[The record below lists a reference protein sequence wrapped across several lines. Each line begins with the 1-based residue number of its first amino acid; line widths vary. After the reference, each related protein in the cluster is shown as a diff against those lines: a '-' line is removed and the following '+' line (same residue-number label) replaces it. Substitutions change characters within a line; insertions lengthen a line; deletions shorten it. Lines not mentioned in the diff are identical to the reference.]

1 MTYLIGFDS
10 SDFWIGYL
18 YKGIC
23 HWRGWNNSNPDFYV
37 TTGEK
42 PYESVEDLISRVSGP
57 GYPVA
62 VVSTINP
69 YLLCTDIYTFRRLAA
84 IHNPEILL

>member
-10 SDFWIGYL
+10 VDFWIGYFL
-18 YKGIC
+18 KDSL
-23 HWRGWNNSNPDFYV
+23 HWRGWNNSSIDFYV
-37 TTGEK
+37 TDI
-42 PYESVEDLISRVSGP
+42 PYESAESLIATSSTP
-57 GYPVA
+57 KYLIA

-69 YLLCTDIYTFRRLAA
+69 YLLCTDIHTFKHLVA